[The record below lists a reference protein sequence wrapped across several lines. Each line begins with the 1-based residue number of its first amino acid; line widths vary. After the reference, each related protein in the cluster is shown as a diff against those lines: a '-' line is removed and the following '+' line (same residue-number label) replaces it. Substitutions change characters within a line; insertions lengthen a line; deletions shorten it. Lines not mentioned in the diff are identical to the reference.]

1 MDHAP
6 NASRSLRRGRPA
18 ARSSGRLAVLAAAL
32 LACAPL
38 APAQTLAEVTFVA
51 ATVTQLDPSVRL
63 PSGSL
68 RAVGPGVDRLLAR
81 LPDADAWIAGE
92 AYVARGIAARLRP
105 AFESQVATSFAVAGY
120 FEERRRTVPASP
132 QPYTRIEYR
141 APDGARAL
149 LVLFDAPDEVVW
161 LVARGR

>member
-1 MDHAP
+1 MRPSPHAP
-6 NASRSLRRGRPA
+6 GSLGHGRGRG
-18 ARSSGRLAVLAAAL
+18 ARRRVVLAAAL
-32 LACAPL
+32 LAWGPL
-38 APAQTLAEVTFVA
+38 AVAQTLVEVTFVA

-81 LPDADAWIAGE
+81 LPDADAWVAGE
-92 AYVARGIAARLRP
+92 AYVARGIVARLRP
-105 AFESQVATSFAVAGY
+105 AFEAQVATSFAAAGY
-120 FEERRRTVPASP
+120 FEEARRTVPASP
-132 QPYTRIEYR
+132 QPYTRIEFR

-161 LVARGR
+161 LVARGK